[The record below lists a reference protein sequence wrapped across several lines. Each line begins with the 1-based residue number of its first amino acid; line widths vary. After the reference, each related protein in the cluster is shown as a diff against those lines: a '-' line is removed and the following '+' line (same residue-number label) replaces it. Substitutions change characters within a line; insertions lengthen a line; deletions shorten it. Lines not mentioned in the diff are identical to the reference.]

1 MLDIA
6 HYSLSRIHSHVAEL
20 AEMKRLYQGK
30 VSEISELKQKLEES
44 QTSLN
49 KVCSLLVALF
59 LECHHLLSKW
69 ASLSYYIHLFFSL
82 VSLKVPAATYDAAI
96 QANYL
101 SATEGVF
108 AFTQMHKCL

>member
-6 HYSLSRIHSHVAEL
+6 HYYLCPIHSHVAEL
-20 AEMKRLYQGK
+20 AEVKRLYQGK
-30 VSEISELKQKLEES
+30 VSEMSKLKQKLEDS

-49 KVCSLLVALF
+49 KVCSLLAVLF

-69 ASLSYYIHLFFSL
+69 ASLSYYNNLFFSH
-82 VSLKVPAATYDAAI
+82 VSMKVPAATYDAAI

-108 AFTQMHKCL
+108 AFTHMYKCL